1 MKNRILAVL
10 MTVSIAL
17 TICPEAKAEEQPT
30 LIKGFATAYNG
41 PSDYTCTGKPV
52 HKGICGGCQEYI
64 GKTIIL
70 YQRLPGDEIGQII
83 GIYECEDT
91 GPGTDGFREGR
102 VIDVWM
108 PEDECQDF
116 MNLLYTNN
124 AQGKCFIQVLEDCNG

>member
-1 MKNRILAVL
+1 

-17 TICPEAKAEEQPT
+17 TICPEAKAEDQPT

-52 HKGICGGCQEYI
+52 HKGICGGCQAYI

-108 PEDECQDF
+108 PEDELQDF
-116 MNLLYTNN
+116 MDLVYSNG
-124 AQGKCFIQVLEDCNG
+124 AQGKAWIEVIEADG

>member
-1 MKNRILAVL
+1 

-91 GPGTDGFREGR
+91 APGTDGFREGR

-124 AQGKCFIQVLEDCNG
+124 AQGRVWIEVIEANG

>member
-1 MKNRILAVL
+1 

-52 HKGICGGCQEYI
+52 HKGICGGCQAYI

-70 YQRLPGDEIGQII
+70 YQRLPGDEIGQIL
-83 GIYECEDT
+83 GIFECEDT

-108 PEDECQDF
+108 PEDELQDF
-116 MNLLYTNN
+116 MDLVYSNG
-124 AQGKCFIQVLEDCNG
+124 AQGKAWIEVIEADG